1 MLAVPNPSF
10 RETTRK
16 EEETM
21 RFTDRVAIIT
31 AAASGIGRAT
41 ADIMAREGAIV
52 VTVDIDQARLDDT
65 VAALRAAGGR
75 AVAKRADALDAVQVD
90 AVAAAVAQEFGA
102 LAVLNPSFR
111 ETARKE
117 AETMGL
123 ESLAQGRRYRIVR
136 PPGGS
141 Q

>member
-1 MLAVPNPSF
+1 
-10 RETTRK
+10 
-16 EEETM
+16 M

-90 AVAAAVAQEFGA
+90 AVAAWRRNSASSIFWSTQSAA
-102 LAVLNPSFR
+102 APSSR
-111 ETARKE
+111 IPARQWI
-117 AETMGL
+117 
-123 ESLAQGRRYRIVR
+123 S
-136 PPGGS
+136 
-141 Q
+141 

>member
-1 MLAVPNPSF
+1 
-10 RETTRK
+10 
-16 EEETM
+16 M
-21 RFTDRVAIIT
+21 RFTDRVAIVT

-90 AVAAAVAQEFGA
+90 AVAAAVAQEFGTVDI
-102 LAVLNPSFR
+102 LVNAV
-111 ETARKE
+111 
-117 AETMGL
+117 
-123 ESLAQGRRYRIVR
+123 
-136 PPGGS
+136 GGS
-141 Q
+141 TVIPHPGATRIS